1 MRISDWSSDVC
12 SSDLWIA
19 STVWRR
25 SPGILRMHCAR
36 RRRRADAMTQTP
48 DTKPGNYY
56 VSIVRGKDHRLLAG
70 PFVNNHAG
78 ALAMVDA
85 ARDLAHEIDRS
96 EEHTSALQSLMRISY
111 AVFCLKQKQQHNH

>member
-1 MRISDWSSDVC
+1 
-12 SSDLWIA
+12 
-19 STVWRR
+19 
-25 SPGILRMHCAR
+25 MHCAR

-85 ARDLAHEIDRS
+85 ARDLAHEIDPRTCFDAFGTCRVDGYYDKPGILNAQLGLGGCPCRPSRS
-96 EEHTSALQSLMRISY
+96 AQRRVGKAWVSTCRSRW
-111 AVFCLKQKQQHNH
+111 CPC

>member
-1 MRISDWSSDVC
+1 
-12 SSDLWIA
+12 
-19 STVWRR
+19 
-25 SPGILRMHCAR
+25 MHCAR

-85 ARDLAHEIDRS
+85 ARDLANEIDPRTCFDAFGTCRADGYYDKPGILNAPLGLGGLPCS
-96 EEHTSALQSLMRISY
+96 PYSPQIERVSGLD
-111 AVFCLKQKQQHNH
+111 

>member
-1 MRISDWSSDVC
+1 M
-12 SSDLWIA
+12 
-19 STVWRR
+19 R

-85 ARDLAHEIDRS
+85 ARDLAPEIDPRTCF
-96 EEHTSALQSLMRISY
+96 H
-111 AVFCLKQKQQHNH
+111 AVERKGVVEGKGVAVRVVPGGRRH